1 MYGHVLVVGGSLGKA
16 GAAAMAGFSAL
27 RTGAGLVTV
36 ATARSVLPTVASFHP
51 ELMTEPL
58 GETDAGTIALNALET
73 VRQVA
78 EKKTILAVGPG
89 ISQNPDT
96 AELVRTLVRETAMP
110 LVLDADGLNAF
121 EGRAKDLNRKDRKAR
136 EEIELACSLVLTPHP
151 GEMSR
156 LTGLSIQAIQHDRV
170 NVARKFAQE
179 HRLIVVLKG
188 DRTVVASP
196 DGEAWIN
203 PTGNPGMATGGTGD
217 ILTGIVAGMLAQ
229 NPQRIFE
236 AVIAAVY
243 LHGLAGDI
251 ARDFVG
257 EQPLVATDLIKTLP
271 EAIRRIRAEAAEKG
285 VKLGA

>member
-1 MYGHVLVVGGSLGKA
+1 
-16 GAAAMAGFSAL
+16 
-27 RTGAGLVTV
+27 
-36 ATARSVLPTVASFHP
+36 
-51 ELMTEPL
+51 MTEPL

-179 HRLIVVLKG
+179 HRLIVALKG

-257 EQPLVATDLIKTLP
+257 EQPLVATDLIKALP